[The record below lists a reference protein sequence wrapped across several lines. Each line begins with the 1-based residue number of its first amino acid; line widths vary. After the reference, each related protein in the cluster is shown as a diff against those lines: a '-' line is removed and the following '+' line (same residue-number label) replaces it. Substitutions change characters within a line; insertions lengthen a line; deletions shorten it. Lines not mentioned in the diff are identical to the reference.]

1 MLRSLQLCGFLLSAV
16 PALALGQATEYSKR
30 LTGTVD
36 VSAAGQVQTYT
47 LQSAGVPAIDQ
58 GLGNLVESW
67 SFKPQTGIAPKP
79 VCAEF
84 QITLLRASTEDRNYI
99 VKRVEFFPENA
110 RITVRGASTAEEMA
124 YCKQADAAPRRDVIC
139 PVELPANAEL
149 ATMAVSAEAYI
160 AIRKT
165 ENGPQAALES
175 LSLYGSQN
183 TKLLNKTANLAKKE
197 FSAAA
202 LAWGQKNAAA
212 FLQDSEHFV
221 TRVEFVQSSNRS
233 AWRRQEK
240 TEVPAIDWFT
250 EAVRAKTVY
259 VSQGGLEL
267 R

>member
-1 MLRSLQLCGFLLSAV
+1 MFRLLQLCGFLLSFL
-16 PALALGQATEYSKR
+16 PALVWAQGTEYSKR
-30 LTGTVD
+30 LTGTVE

-58 GLGNLVESW
+58 SLGNLVESW

-79 VCAEF
+79 VRAEF
-84 QITLLRASTEDRNYI
+84 QITLLRASTEDRNYT

-110 RITVRGASTAEEMA
+110 RITVRGATSADELA

-139 PVELPANAEL
+139 PAELPANAEL
-149 ATMAVSAEAYI
+149 ATTGVSAEAYI

-165 ENGPQAALES
+165 ENGPQAVLES

-183 TKLLNKTANLAKKE
+183 TKLLNKPAALAKKE
-197 FSAAA
+197 FSTAA

-212 FLQDSEHFV
+212 FLQDRDYYV
-221 TRVEFVQSSNRS
+221 TRVEFVQSNNRS
-233 AWRRQEK
+233 AWRRQDK
-240 TEVPAIDWFT
+240 AEVPAIDWFT
-250 EAVRAKTVY
+250 DAVRARTVY

-267 R
+267 K

>member
-1 MLRSLQLCGFLLSAV
+1 MYRQLQLCGVLLSVV
-16 PALALGQATEYSKR
+16 PTLSAAQTTEYSRR
-30 LTGTVD
+30 LAGTVD

-79 VCAEF
+79 VRAEF
-84 QITLLRASTEDRNYI
+84 QITLVRASSEDRNYT
-99 VKRVEFFPENA
+99 VKRVEFYPDNA
-110 RITVRGASTAEEMA
+110 RIAVRGASTAEEMA
-124 YCKQADAAPRRDVIC
+124 YCKQADAAPRRELIC
-139 PVELPANAEL
+139 PAELPANAEL
-149 ATMAVSAEAYI
+149 AATGVSAEAYI
-160 AIRKT
+160 AIRRT

-183 TKLLNKTANLAKKE
+183 SKLPNKAANLAKKE

-212 FLQDSEHFV
+212 FLQDRDHYL
-221 TRVEFVQSSNRS
+221 TRVEFVQSNNRS

-240 TEVPAIDWFT
+240 AEVPAIDWFT
-250 EAVRAKTVY
+250 EAVRARTVY
-259 VSQGGLEL
+259 VSQAGLEIK
-267 R
+267 

>member
-1 MLRSLQLCGFLLSAV
+1 MHRTFQVCGFLLSLL
-16 PALALGQATEYSKR
+16 PALAMAQNTEYTRR
-30 LTGTVD
+30 LTGSID

-79 VCAEF
+79 VRAEF
-84 QITLLRASTEDRNYI
+84 QITLLRSSPEDRSYS

-110 RITVRGASTAEEMA
+110 RITVRGASTAEDMA

-139 PVELPANAEL
+139 PALLPANADL
-149 ATMAVSAEAYI
+149 AASAISAEAYV
-160 AIRKT
+160 AIRRT
-165 ENGPQAALES
+165 DAGPEAALAS

-183 TKLLNKTANLAKKE
+183 SKLINKAVPLAKKE
-197 FSAAA
+197 FAAA
-202 LAWGQKNAAA
+202 AMSWANKNAAA
-212 FLQDSEHFV
+212 FLQDRDYFV
-221 TRVEFVQSSNRS
+221 TRVEFVQSNNRL

-240 TEVPAIDWFT
+240 AEVPAIDWFT

-259 VSQGGLEL
+259 VSQGGLEIK
-267 R
+267 